1 MASIKRITT
10 NGKAIYLAYDQGLE
24 HGSADFN
31 DANINPLYVID
42 IAKKGVY
49 NGIVFQ
55 KGVAEKYNNEIKKS
69 KIPLII
75 KLNGK
80 TNLFKGEPISRILCS
95 VKEAIKLG
103 ASAVGYT
110 IYIGSQYENIMMK
123 EFEELEREAHNK
135 GIPVIA
141 WVYPRGKSIEGK
153 TSRELISYATRVGL
167 ELGADIVK
175 VHWNGNLNELK
186 WAVKAA
192 GRTKVMIAGGLKK
205 KESELLH
212 NVRDAM
218 KAGAIGLAVGRN
230 VWQHPK
236 PLEITEKI
244 KKIIFKNDS
253 N

>member
-31 DANINPLYVID
+31 DTNINPLYVID

-55 KGVAEKYNNEIKKS
+55 KGVAEKYNSEIKKS

-153 TSRELISYATRVGL
+153 TSRELIAYASRVGL

>member
-31 DANINPLYVID
+31 DTNINPLYVID

-153 TSRELISYATRVGL
+153 TSRELIAYASRVGL